1 VGRWVAFSP
10 DGATVAASSD
20 DGVVRRW
27 KVADGNILS
36 TTEPPAAKM
45 SGARVRLLS
54 GEKGMAWG
62 VKNST
67 VLVWEVPS
75 GKLLSPGGGHTSAVR
90 SLAVSADSKFVV
102 TSSDD
107 GTVLK
112 WELETGKPAGTVMQP
127 VTTAYSPGPVLS
139 PDFTRALTRD
149 YGSFA
154 LYDVATAKQ
163 QYVIPTPPEGF
174 STVTFTPDGSKVV
187 VASPGNT
194 FRKALAHVD
203 VWDVRA
209 GKRLLGVDLAGS
221 GYAGAAL
228 TPDGKHL
235 LTAVSKLTDKGPGDA
250 VVTAWELAGGA
261 KKGEATVEGG
271 YTTPQVAPAADNK
284 TVAVVTGTGKL
295 VAVEF
300 ATGQVTKTFDL
311 KQSLAGP
318 SLFSPDGKLLAVTG
332 SAAPFAEDRAAPV
345 LVLDWPAGT
354 VKHTFSAKHGMPNAM
369 VFSPDGKYLV
379 TGSNDGTATVWEL
392 GK

>member
-1 VGRWVAFSP
+1 
-10 DGATVAASSD
+10 
-20 DGVVRRW
+20 
-27 KVADGNILS
+27 
-36 TTEPPAAKM
+36 
-45 SGARVRLLS
+45 
-54 GEKGMAWG
+54 MAWG

-67 VLVWEVPS
+67 VLVWDVPS

-112 WELETGKPAGTVMQP
+112 WELETGKTAGVVMQP

-139 PDFTRALTRD
+139 PDFARAVTRD

-163 QYVIPTPPEGF
+163 QYVIPSAPENYPTAAF
-174 STVTFTPDGSKVV
+174 AADGSKAVV
-187 VASPGNT
+187 ITPGT
-194 FRKALAHVD
+194 AYRKTPAHVD

-235 LTAVSKLTDKGPGDA
+235 LTAVGKQTDKGPGDA

-261 KKGEATVEGG
+261 KKGETIVEGG

-284 TVAVVTGTGKL
+284 TTAVVTGAGKL

-300 ATGQVTKTFDL
+300 ATGKVTKTYDL
-311 KQSLAGP
+311 KEKLMGQP
-318 SLFSPDGKLLAVTG
+318 LFSPDGKLLAVTG
-332 SAAPFAEDRAAPV
+332 PAAPFADDRAAPV
-345 LVLDWPAGT
+345 LVLNWPAGT
-354 VKHTFSAKHGMPNAM
+354 IKHTFSAKHGMPNAM

-379 TGSNDGTATVWEL
+379 TGSNDSTATVWEL
-392 GK
+392 K